1 MLNLILERMRTEYGG
16 GAPQSASFSQAL
28 STLKREG
35 SNMLV
40 VGTDCVDAHVSAC
53 DRLLGDDEPD
63 RRRLFVI
70 VDRDDTRPCG
80 HRPTDET
87 ESYSRVVARN
97 LEGELSIELDLP
109 TTTVETRLLST
120 LGSEIN
126 AVIDE
131 FDREAGGLEP
141 AEFRLCFDSLGPLFQ
156 RHDSQT
162 LFRLLHIVTARV
174 RQVNGMGHFHLEVDH
189 DSQHVRLLE
198 PLFDAVVEVRRTETG
213 RQQRWHIRDKGLES
227 DWLDI

>member
-1 MLNLILERMRTEYGG
+1 MLNLILERMRTEHGG
-16 GAPQSASFSQAL
+16 SAPQSASFSQAL

-40 VGTDCVDAHVSAC
+40 VGMDCDDAHVSAC
-53 DRLLGDDEPD
+53 DRLLGDDETG
-63 RRRLFVI
+63 RRRLFVV
-70 VDRDDTRPCG
+70 VDREDTEPCG
-80 HRPTDET
+80 HRPTNET
-87 ESYSRVVARN
+87 ESHGRAIVRTLDGRTTVN
-97 LEGELSIELDLP
+97 IDLP
-109 TTTVETRLLST
+109 TITVETRLLST
-120 LGSEIN
+120 LGAEIN

-131 FDREAGGLEP
+131 FEREAGELEP
-141 AEFRLCFDSLGPLFQ
+141 ADFRLCFDSLGPLFA

-174 RQVNGMGHFHLEVDH
+174 RQVNGMGHFHLRVDH
-189 DSQHVRLLE
+189 DSDHVRLLE
-198 PLFDAVVEVRRTETG
+198 PLFDAVVEVRRTDTG